1 MPSKKRSQSS
11 SSEFD
16 EPDVGQPDQNQPQD
30 DYDDEEVAESMAPP
44 DLESNDAAAEDAEAD
59 ESYAASADRDVLAV
73 KAEIETVICAGVEER
88 AAGFQALG
96 APATAGECIQ
106 GVGIGAPEFDMEQ
119 SHRDGPGTAV
129 LNIYVSEPM
138 TMEETRRAIYDD
150 LNVHGVG
157 DDSLPVNVHVTGI
170 IDSQPHRHRE
180 RPAPGGISVGHY
192 KITAGTLG
200 CLARGRRTPR
210 NRRLLMLSNNHVL
223 ANSNNA
229 RFGDNIIQP
238 GRYDGGVNPRDRIAI
253 LERFVRI
260 DFSGRPNL
268 VDCATGWCWPKLVRR
283 EEIYRSG
290 GAWRYFRISST
301 PRACRQ
307 GLIVG
312 KSGRTTQLTVGRV
325 TGCNETIRVNFGP
338 AGVAV
343 FRSQIAIRGLR
354 GDFSRGGDSGSV
366 IWTWDSRRNPVGLL
380 FAGGNG
386 YTFANKIQ
394 YVLSA
399 LDINLYT

>member
-1 MPSKKRSQSS
+1 MPSRKKSTGS

-16 EPDVGQPDQNQPQD
+16 DPDVGQGGEPEP
-30 DYDDEEVAESMAPP
+30 DYDDDEVAESLSPP
-44 DLESNDAAAEDAEAD
+44 DLEADSASTEDAEAD
-59 ESYAASADRDVLAV
+59 ESFAPSADHDVLSV
-73 KAEIETVICAGVEER
+73 KAEIEAVICAGVEQQS
-88 AAGFQALG
+88 AGFQALG
-96 APATAGECIQ
+96 APATAGDCIQ
-106 GVGIGAPEFDMEQ
+106 GVGIGSPEFDMEQ
-119 SHRDGPGTAV
+119 TALDGPGVPV

-150 LNVHGVG
+150 FKVQAVG
-157 DDSLPVNVHVTGI
+157 DDTLPVNVHVSGI

-200 CLARGRRTPR
+200 CLSRGRRAPR

-283 EEIYRSG
+283 EEIYRAG

-301 PRACRQ
+301 PRASQQ
-307 GLIVG
+307 GLLVG
-312 KSGRTTQLTVGRV
+312 KSGRTTQLTVGRI
-325 TGCNETIRVNFGP
+325 TGSNETIRVNYGP
-338 AGVAV
+338 SGVAV
-343 FRSQIAIRGLR
+343 FRNQIAVRGLR
-354 GDFSRGGDSGSV
+354 GDFSAGGDSGSV

-380 FAGGNG
+380 FAGGGG

>member
-1 MPSKKRSQSS
+1 MPSRKKSTGS

-16 EPDVGQPDQNQPQD
+16 DPDVGQGSEPEP
-30 DYDDEEVAESMAPP
+30 DYDDDEVAESLSPP
-44 DLESNDAAAEDAEAD
+44 DLDADSASTEDAEAD
-59 ESYAASADRDVLAV
+59 ESFAPSADHDVLSV
-73 KAEIETVICAGVEER
+73 KAEIEAVICAGVEKQS
-88 AAGFQALG
+88 AGFQALG
-96 APATAGECIQ
+96 APATAGDCIQ
-106 GVGIGAPEFDMEQ
+106 GVGIGSPEFDMEQ
-119 SHRDGPGTAV
+119 TAPDGPGVPV

-150 LNVHGVG
+150 FKVQAVG
-157 DDSLPVNVHVTGI
+157 DDTLPVNVHVSGI

-200 CLARGRRTPR
+200 CLSRGRRAPR

-283 EEIYRSG
+283 EEIYRAG

-301 PRACRQ
+301 PRACQQ
-307 GLIVG
+307 GLLVG
-312 KSGRTTQLTVGRV
+312 KSGRTTQLTVGRI
-325 TGCNETIRVNFGP
+325 TGCNETIRVNYGP
-338 AGVAV
+338 SGVAV
-343 FRSQIAIRGLR
+343 FRNQIAVRGLR
-354 GDFSRGGDSGSV
+354 GDFSAGGDSGSV
-366 IWTWDSRRNPVGLL
+366 IWSWDSRRNPVGLL
-380 FAGGNG
+380 FAGGGG